1 MCVFMKEV
9 SGVDMTSE
17 ISLAGGYVFKQ
28 KAQL

>member
-1 MCVFMKEV
+1 MFMKEV